1 MAVVFRL
8 RGPDG
13 KYIKGDTGNI
23 SSAMTKFASNVI
35 KGGRAILNK
44 PGLSG
49 SNKRTRSDT
58 LFSNYYYTKKSTK
71 STITLGFEFGG
82 AEDYWMF
89 VDQGVR
95 GVGYGDE
102 SEAAKD
108 RRKDKGITKR
118 GATGIARGA
127 NSPFSFKYAKPSL
140 SMVESI
146 KRWIGN
152 KPVSLTESS
161 IDSAAWG
168 IGYGIKR
175 RGLERT
181 LFYTKPVTK
190 ALKTLPDEL
199 LEAFKLDFSKLVD
212 KLPGNITI
220 QTKE

>member
-1 MAVVFRL
+1 MNLDNTIQEMQVL
-8 RGPDG
+8 
-13 KYIKGDTGNI
+13 GNNV
-23 SSAMTKFASNVI
+23 TKESKSILKRKNKTTRANTLHNELDYLVTSNNTSV
-35 KGGRAILNK
+35 
-44 PGLSG
+44 
-49 SNKRTRSDT
+49 T
-58 LFSNYYYTKKSTK
+58 LT
-71 STITLGFEFGG
+71 FEFGK
-82 AEDYWMF
+82 AKDYWMF

-102 SEAAKD
+102 SQSAKD
-108 RRKDKGITKR
+108 RRKDKGVTQR
-118 GATGIARGA
+118 GATGMARGM

-161 IDSAAWG
+161 IDSAAWA

-181 LFYTKPVTK
+181 MFYTKPVTK

-199 LEAFKLDFSKLVD
+199 IEAFKLDFSKLVD
-212 KLPGNITI
+212 KLPGNII
-220 QTKE
+220 IEQKK